1 MLPGLAES
9 TEQALHAADYR
20 SPAQPSPVTG
30 GRLVVVGAV
39 TSAAQI
45 AAP

>member
-1 MLPGLAES
+1 MLPGLTEF

-20 SPAQPSPVTG
+20 SPAPVTG

-39 TSAAQI
+39 SSAAQI